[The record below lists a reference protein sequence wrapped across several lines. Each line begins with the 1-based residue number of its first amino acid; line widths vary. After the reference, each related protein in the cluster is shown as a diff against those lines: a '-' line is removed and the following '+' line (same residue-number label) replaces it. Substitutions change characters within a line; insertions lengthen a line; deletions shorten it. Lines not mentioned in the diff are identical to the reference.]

1 MSKKFKANIWKIYL
15 FNMLRNMMFVSP
27 ILIPFFTDW
36 GGLSFFQIMIL
47 QSWFLF
53 CFFIFE
59 IPTGTV
65 ADFLGR
71 KHSLLL
77 ASAINIAGALV
88 YGSIPNFYIFM
99 LGEFLW
105 GLSMSLYSGATEA
118 FVYDSLKEIN
128 ETEKSKKI
136 MGRMQSFNLVGIM
149 IGAIFGSIIV
159 VIFDLRATMLFVS
172 IPTGF
177 ALFIGLTFKEPPL
190 QETTESRSY
199 FTILKEGVK
208 YLHEHKI
215 LKILAIDMIFLASV
229 AYWMIW
235 LWQPMLKE
243 ANVEIFYYGFVNV
256 ALLIIEI
263 AIMNSYEGLEKLF
276 RSKKRL
282 VFFTSFMTGI
292 GFIIGG
298 LTSFL
303 PFVLLAIFLAGGFGL
318 SRRPLLISYMNKY
331 IPSEKRAT
339 VISTAT
345 MFEKMV
351 CAIFNPFV
359 GLLVDWSLSY
369 TLIIIGIVAVVFSL
383 ISKVEENHLIE

>member
-1 MSKKFKANIWKIYL
+1 MAKKFKSNIWKIYI
-15 FNMLRNMMFVSP
+15 FNILASMMFVSP
-27 ILIPFFTDW
+27 VLVPFFTDW
-36 GGLSFFQIMIL
+36 GGLNFFQIMLL

-53 CFFIFE
+53 WFFILE

-71 KHSLLL
+71 KHSLML
-77 ASAINIAGALV
+77 ASLINVVGALV
-88 YGSIPNFYIFM
+88 YGSTPNFFVFM
-99 LGEFLW
+99 IGEFLW
-105 GLSMSLYSGATEA
+105 GFSMSLYSGATEA

-136 MGRMQSFNLVGIM
+136 MGRMESFKLVGIM
-149 IGAIFGSIIV
+149 LGAILGSLIV

-172 IPTGF
+172 IPTGLAF
-177 ALFIGLTFKEPPL
+177 FISLTFKEPPL
-190 QETTESRSY
+190 EENAEKKSY
-199 FTILKEGVK
+199 LTILKEGVK

-215 LKILAIDMIFLASV
+215 LNILAIDMIFLACV
-229 AYWMIW
+229 AYFIIW
-235 LWQPMLKE
+235 LYQPMLKG
-243 ANVEIFYYGFVNV
+243 AYVDIFYYGFVNV

-263 AIMNSYEGLEKLF
+263 IIMNSYERLEKLF

-282 VFFTSFMTGI
+282 VFFTSSITGI

-298 LTSFL
+298 LTI
-303 PFVLLAIFLAGGFGL
+303 FVPLILLAIFLAGGFGL
-318 SRRPLLISYMNKY
+318 SRRPLLINYMNKY

-345 MFEKMV
+345 MFEKLF

-369 TLIIIGIVAVVFSL
+369 TLIIIGIVAIVFSL
-383 ISKVEENHLIE
+383 ISKVEESHLID

>member
-1 MSKKFKANIWKIYL
+1 MVKNFKANIWKIYL
-15 FNMLRNMMFVSP
+15 FNILGSMMFVSP
-27 ILIPFFTDW
+27 VLVPFFTDW

-53 CFFIFE
+53 WFFIFE

-77 ASAINIAGALV
+77 ASLVSVVGAIV
-88 YGSIPNFYIFM
+88 YGSTPNFFVFM

-105 GLSMSLYSGATEA
+105 ALSMSLYSGATEA

-136 MGRMQSFNLVGIM
+136 MGRMESFNLVGIM
-149 IGAIFGSIIV
+149 LGAIFGSLIV

-172 IPTGF
+172 IPTSLAF
-177 ALFIGLTFKEPPL
+177 FIGLTFKEPPL
-190 QETTESRSY
+190 QEKTESKSY

-215 LKILAIDMIFLASV
+215 LKILAFDMIFLASI
-229 AYWMIW
+229 AYFMIW
-235 LWQPMLKE
+235 LWQPLLKE
-243 ANVEIFYYGFVNV
+243 ANVDIFYFGFVNV
-256 ALLIIEI
+256 AILIIEVI
-263 AIMNSYEGLEKLF
+263 IMNNYERLEKLF

-282 VFFTSFMTGI
+282 VFFSAIITGI

-298 LTSFL
+298 LTTFL

-369 TLIIIGIVAVVFSL
+369 TLIIIGIAAVFFSL
-383 ISKVEENHLIE
+383 ISKVEENHLID